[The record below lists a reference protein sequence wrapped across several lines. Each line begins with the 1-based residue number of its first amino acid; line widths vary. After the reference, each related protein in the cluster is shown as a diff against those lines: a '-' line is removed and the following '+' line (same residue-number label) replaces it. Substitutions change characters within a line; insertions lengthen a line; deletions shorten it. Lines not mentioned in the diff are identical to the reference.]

1 MICDFRMITDLSSF
15 MNAMEGL
22 VFPLTSV
29 VWGCPCCADLAVIL
43 IVHGTD
49 CGTDSGVLWQVE
61 SR

>member
-1 MICDFRMITDLSSF
+1 MILCDFKMVTVILTF

-22 VFPLTSV
+22 HFPLTLV
-29 VWGCPCCADLAVIL
+29 GGGCSSCADLGEVP
-43 IVHGTD
+43 IV